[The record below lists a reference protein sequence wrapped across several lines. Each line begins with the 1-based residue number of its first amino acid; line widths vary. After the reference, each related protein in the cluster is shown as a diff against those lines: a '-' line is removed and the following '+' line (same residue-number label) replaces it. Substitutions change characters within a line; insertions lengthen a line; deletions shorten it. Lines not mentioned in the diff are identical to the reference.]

1 MPTDFLL
8 PDLGE
13 DIDEADVTKV
23 YVSEGDPVS
32 LEQAIIEIET
42 EKATLDVPSSVE
54 GTVTS
59 VQVSLG
65 DTIHPGQVI
74 LTVSETVATG
84 QAPPAEPEVQAPT
97 PTPEPAPTAP
107 PAPVEAEPAAPPQ
120 PVAAEAPAPAAA
132 SSPTGAFAAPSVRKF
147 AREVGVDVQQV
158 EGSGPGGRISDTDVK
173 RFARE
178 SRSGGA
184 SEKAAPELPDF
195 ARFGPIERRKLTRF
209 RRTVARNMATSWE
222 QVPRV
227 ALQHTADV
235 TDLEEFR
242 QRQKAR
248 AAEAG
253 GSLTMTA
260 ILVKIVAAAL
270 RAHPHV
276 NASLDTASN
285 ELIVKRYYHIGVA
298 VDTDRGLVVP
308 VIRDVDRKN
317 IVELGV
323 ELSDLSQ
330 RARDNKLTLDEMRGG
345 TFTVTNLGGLG
356 TGFFSAVLNWPEVGI
371 LAVGRAEQTPVY
383 QDGELVPRLRM
394 PLTLAF
400 DHRAFD
406 GADAARFMSWVVNA
420 INQPL
425 LLALEG

>member
-23 YVSEGDPVS
+23 YVSEGDP
-32 LEQAIIEIET
+32 LTIEQAIIEIET

-84 QAPPAEPEVQAPT
+84 QAPAVEPEAQATT

-120 PVAAEAPAPAAA
+120 PVAAEAAAPTAA

-158 EGSGPGGRISDTDVK
+158 EGSGPGGRISDADVK

-178 SRSGGA
+178 SRSGGPSA
-184 SEKAAPELPDF
+184 RAAPELPDF

-235 TDLEEFR
+235 TELEEFR

-248 AAEAG
+248 AAESG

-276 NASLDTASN
+276 NASLDTANN

-317 IVELGV
+317 IVEIGL

-383 QDGELVPRLRM
+383 QDGELEPRLRM